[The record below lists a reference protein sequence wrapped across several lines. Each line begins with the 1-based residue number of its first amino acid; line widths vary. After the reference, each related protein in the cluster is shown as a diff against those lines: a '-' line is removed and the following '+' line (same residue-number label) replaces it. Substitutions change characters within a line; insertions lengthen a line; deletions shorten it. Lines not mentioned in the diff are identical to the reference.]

1 VAKDPDYLLSLP
13 QFPRIALS
21 HPTPTG
27 GKVWLG
33 TALETGVSIRW
44 GKPGA
49 KGAVKYI
56 PGMRCRKRNPV
67 LELLNR
73 TLQKLREGY
82 DIVPH
87 ETVLP

>member
-1 VAKDPDYLLSLP
+1 MKNTAFTQAQRDFLRGEYGRAIMG
-13 QFPRIALS
+13 F
-21 HPTPTG
+21 
-27 GKVWLG
+27 G